1 METGRIVQLLEREF
15 GFIKR
20 TGIKE
25 YLFFHSDDLAGV
37 DFKELHE
44 GDRMEFSITESL
56 KGPYATH
63 VRRYVTTA

>member
-25 YLFFHSDDLAGV
+25 YLFFHADDLSDVRFA
-37 DFKELHE
+37 DLHE
-44 GDRMEFSITESL
+44 GDRVQFSITESL
-56 KGPYATH
+56 KGPYATG
-63 VRRYVTTA
+63 VSIYIAG